1 MFLLLDMIDRLNL
14 SYIYSF
20 NNILTYVKTPIPT
33 WCYSL
38 TYTKDAFANSV
49 HDNASQIVVNLNYL
63 LVKKEL
69 AFMITK
75 TLFMSCY
82 SIICDLS
89 LDSVQHN
96 IIHYIIALTF
106 NSLSQSNFK
115 RTN

>member
-1 MFLLLDMIDRLNL
+1 MF
-14 SYIYSF
+14 
-20 NNILTYVKTPIPT
+20 
-33 WCYSL
+33 
-38 TYTKDAFANSV
+38 
-49 HDNASQIVVNLNYL
+49 HDNDSQLVVNLNYK

-82 SIICDLS
+82 STKYDLN

-96 IIHYIIALTF
+96 IMRYIIALTN